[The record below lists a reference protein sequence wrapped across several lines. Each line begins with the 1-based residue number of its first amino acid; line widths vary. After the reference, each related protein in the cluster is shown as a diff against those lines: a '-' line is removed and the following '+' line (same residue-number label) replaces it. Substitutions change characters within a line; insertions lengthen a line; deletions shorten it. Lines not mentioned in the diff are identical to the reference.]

1 MKKYELSD
9 SDVKAILCAL
19 EVLPSYD
26 FAPDFAAD
34 LVASVGFKLTHRKP
48 LTKREEYLFAVSI
61 DCAFLALRDELNAS
75 EETLSALR
83 PYLFTINKLHPYV
96 LPILNRPV

>member
-1 MKKYELSD
+1 MQKYELSD

-19 EVLPSYD
+19 EVLPAYD

-34 LVASVGFKLTHRKP
+34 LLVSVGYKLTSRKP
-48 LTKREEYLFAVSI
+48 LTKREEYLVAVSI
-61 DCAFLALRDELNAS
+61 DCAFLALRDELTAS

-83 PYLFTINKLHPYV
+83 PYLFTINKLHPFAV
-96 LPILNRPV
+96 SILN